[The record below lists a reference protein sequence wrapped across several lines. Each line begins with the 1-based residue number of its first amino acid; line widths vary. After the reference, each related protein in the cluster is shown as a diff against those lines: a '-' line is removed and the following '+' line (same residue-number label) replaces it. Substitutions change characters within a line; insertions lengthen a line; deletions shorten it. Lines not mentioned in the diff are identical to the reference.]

1 MNLPQYPVFREL
13 PAPAGKLESFSELN
27 PDCTLAQSQG
37 SAPTTSAAS
46 PAVRRI
52 EPLAQGQRAAD
63 HGPQH
68 QETRRHEEVD
78 HFGR

>member
-46 PAVRRI
+46 PAVRRMSHWRKANVPPI
-52 EPLAQGQRAAD
+52 TAPS
-63 HGPQH
+63 
-68 QETRRHEEVD
+68 TRRPA
-78 HFGR
+78 GTRK